1 MVMAGTEGEDMI
13 IDCMS
18 NWVKFAKYTTS
29 NEMFFSR
36 WSTNRAYK
44 RKRLNSAMVAENIK
58 DCARRFKVLPD
69 KY

>member
-1 MVMAGTEGEDMI
+1 MVKKRME
-13 IDCMS
+13 
-18 NWVKFAKYTTS
+18 YTTP
-29 NEMFFSR
+29 NDMFFSR

-58 DCARRFKVLPD
+58 DCARRFKVLPN